1 MAVYEFQFS
10 VLRSAVSGK
19 GTLCRILKSAARDM
33 DVCARSLA
41 ASPSFGSVPG
51 SLRAAAASLQDQS
64 RRLECWL
71 TSLEE
76 ISRIW
81 QQAEHEILTAAPSRR
96 RSVLPGFPSPAE
108 TAAHGGNRGG
118 GDAGE
123 QRRQSSSPAAAVLS
137 GAAVGPGT
145 AAKPKAAIEP
155 ENSVKT
161 RSGDPAPAEES
172 SAVPENADHS
182 VSDELCEQISS
193 GTGQRPYSPP
203 VFSTLDPLKKS
214 AYIAA
219 VAAALYKQFPSLSL
233 SGSSRIEVPLGNGTS
248 AYSSLSVTG
257 SNRHSDHVKLSQAV
271 DKNTG
276 LLRENISISSDGS
289 SVSFSKDGASVTLK
303 TESGT
308 WKVDPTSLSRTA
320 RVKLDQ
326 QTSISFTEKVN
337 AQGYASFEKTVTS
350 SVDGVSVSTSAGVRM
365 TEPDRSNGTPTPVLA
380 PGLRSDIAQRERM
393 QAVSRLLG
401 SALAGSPAGAAIP
414 IPVPVG

>member
-1 MAVYEFQFS
+1 MAEYEFQFS

-19 GTLCRILKSAARDM
+19 EALCRILKAAARDM
-33 DVCARSLA
+33 EACARSLEA
-41 ASPSFGSVPG
+41 GPSFGSVPG
-51 SLRAAAASLQDQS
+51 SLAAAAASLQQQS
-64 RRLECWL
+64 RRLEIWL
-71 TSLEE
+71 SSLEE
-76 ISRIW
+76 ISGIW
-81 QQAEHEILTAAPSRR
+81 QQAEREILSAAPPRR
-96 RSVLPGFPSPAE
+96 RFAPPGSPLPAGPAAQDRE
-108 TAAHGGNRGG
+108 QDEDLGRKEPGAAAISG
-118 GDAGE
+118 
-123 QRRQSSSPAAAVLS
+123 AAAVSNAAAVS
-137 GAAVGPGT
+137 GAAARLR
-145 AAKPKAAIEP
+145 AAVEP
-155 ENSVKT
+155 EGSVKT
-161 RSGDPAPAEES
+161 RSADPDAAEES
-172 SAVPENADHS
+172 AAVPDNKDGS
-182 VSDELCEQISS
+182 VSDELCAQISS

-257 SNRHSDHVKLSQAV
+257 TNKKSNHVKLSQAV
-271 DKNTG
+271 DRNTG

-289 SVSFSKDGASVTLK
+289 SVSFSKDGASVTLR

-326 QTSISFTEKVN
+326 QTSLSFTEKVN

-350 SVDGVSVSTSAGVRM
+350 SVDGVSVSASAGVKM
-365 TEPDRSNGTPTPVLA
+365 TEPKRPDGTPTPVLA
-380 PGLRSDIAQRERM
+380 PGVRAAIAQRERM

-401 SALAGSPAGAAIP
+401 AALAGSPAGAAIP
-414 IPVPVG
+414 VPVPAG